1 MKKFFILTFFLVLIK
16 NVVYAN
22 LDILTT
28 DKYSSLSTLN
38 NEKLL
43 KFENDLFFGVKI
55 NMLPGWK
62 TYWKNPGDSGET
74 ISLKFFDNKNIIKHE
89 ILYPPP
95 NRYFDSDIETIGYEN
110 EVIFP
115 IRLNLRDT
123 NQNFRTDVNINYL
136 VCKHICIPVNEKRV
150 INYNP
155 RNISENNKSILAVA
169 INQNPIKQ
177 DSFFDIHQIDIG
189 KKKIKIKI
197 NDFNNKNSELD
208 IFTFSENYEF
218 DYKIIPEGKFNSQ
231 ILLVSNSKFEL
242 KDKLEVLVVNKTSGN
257 SNIFNINIGNKK
269 NHQSIIFMSM
279 IAFIGGVILNFMPC
293 VLPVLSL
300 KIYSLINLNKD
311 DKSKILFSSLATAA
325 GILFSFILLGIV
337 IILLRTL
344 GNEVGWGIQFQS
356 SEFLLIFSLILFF
369 FSLNLIGVFE
379 IFMPSIFNKLNNVD
393 FKNKYISAFFT
404 GIISTALATPCS
416 APFLGTAISFAFTQ
430 NDLYTIFIFTALGL
444 GFGIPYFLIMVAP
457 SALNIFPKP
466 GLWMIKM
473 KYILGMLV
481 LLTALWLLSLMKF
494 NLTVLYL
501 IFILFGGLGFYIS
514 KLQLSKNILSILLL
528 LISSFVIFPKK
539 EQNDEMWLKYEKNI
553 LQDMIEKNNIVFVDV
568 TADWCVTC
576 KINKIS
582 TLDKK
587 EMKSFFTENNVK
599 LLKADWTNKNI
610 EIQNYMKSFNKYGI
624 PLNIVYGPKNKDGI
638 VLGELLSKKKIIEA
652 INEVKQ

>member
-1 MKKFFILTFFLVLIK
+1 VKKFFILTFFLILIK
-16 NVVYAN
+16 NVVNAN
-22 LDILTT
+22 LEILTM

-38 NEKLL
+38 DEKLL
-43 KFENDLFFGVKI
+43 KFENDLFFGIKI
-55 NMLPGWK
+55 NLLPGWK

-74 ISLKFFDNKNIIKHE
+74 ISLKFLDNKNIKKHE

-95 NRYFDSDIETIGYEN
+95 KRYFDSDIETIGYEN

-115 IRLNLRDT
+115 VKLDVIDT
-123 NQNFRTDVNINYL
+123 NQDFRTEVNINYL
-136 VCKHICIPVNEKRV
+136 VCKHICIPINEKRV

-169 INQNPIKQ
+169 ITQNPIKQ
-177 DSFFDIHQIDIG
+177 DSFFEIQEIDIG
-189 KKKIKIKI
+189 EKKIKINIK
-197 NDFNNKNSELD
+197 DFDNKNQALD
-208 IFTFSENYEF
+208 IFTFSENHEF
-218 DYKIIPEGKFNSQ
+218 DYRIIPVGEFNSQ

-242 KDKLEVLVVNKTSGN
+242 KDKLEVLIVNKTNGN
-257 SNIFNINIGNKK
+257 SNILNINIGNKK
-269 NHQSIIFMSM
+269 NHQSIIFMLM
-279 IAFIGGVILNFMPC
+279 IAFIGGIILNFMPC

-311 DKSKILFSSLATAA
+311 DKDKILFYSLATAA
-325 GILFSFILLGIV
+325 GIIFSFIFLSIV
-337 IILLRTL
+337 IILLRML

-356 SEFLLIFSLILFF
+356 SEFLLIFALILFF
-369 FSLNLIGVFE
+369 FSLNLIGFFE
-379 IFMPSIFNKLNNVD
+379 IFMPSIFNRLNNVD

-430 NDLYTIFIFTALGL
+430 NDLYTVLIFTALGT
-444 GFGIPYFLIMVAP
+444 GFSIPYFLIVLSP
-457 SALNIFPKP
+457 NVLNIFPKP

-481 LLTALWLLSLMKF
+481 LLTGLWLLSLM
-494 NLTVLYL
+494 NLNSTALYF
-501 IFILFGGLGFYIS
+501 IFILVGGLGFYIS
-514 KLQLSKNILSILLL
+514 KLELSKNILTILLL
-528 LISSFVIFPKK
+528 LISSFIIFPKK

-553 LQDMIEKNNIVFVDV
+553 LQEMIEKNNIVFVDV

-587 EMKSFFTENNVK
+587 QMRSFFKENNVK
-599 LLKADWTNKNI
+599 LFKADWTNKNI
-610 EIQNYMKSFNKYGI
+610 EIQNYMKTFNKYGI
-624 PLNIVYGPKNKDGI
+624 PLNIVYGPKNKEGI

-652 INEVKQ
+652 INEVK

>member
-1 MKKFFILTFFLVLIK
+1 MKKFCILTFFLVLIK
-16 NVVYAN
+16 NFVYAN

-28 DKYSSLSTLN
+28 DKYSSLSILN

-43 KFENDLFFGVKI
+43 KFENDLFFGIKI

-74 ISLKFFDNKNIIKHE
+74 ISLKFLDNKNIIKHE
-89 ILYPPP
+89 ILYPSP
-95 NRYFDSDIETIGYEN
+95 NRYLDSDIETIGYEN

-115 IRLNLRDT
+115 VRLNLKDT
-123 NQNFRTDVNINYL
+123 NQNLRTEVNINYL

-150 INYNP
+150 IDYNP
-155 RNISENNKSILAVA
+155 RNISNNNKSILAVA

-177 DSFFDIHQIDIG
+177 DSFLDIQEIDIG

-197 NDFNNKNSELD
+197 KDFNNKNSELE
-208 IFTFSENYEF
+208 IFTFSKNYEF
-218 DYKIIPEGKFNSQ
+218 DYRIIREGKFNSQ
-231 ILLVSNSKFEL
+231 ILLVSNSKFEF

-257 SNIFNINIGNKK
+257 SNIFNINVGNKK
-269 NHQSIIFMSM
+269 NHQSIIFMLT

-311 DKSKILFSSLATAA
+311 DKNEILFSSLSTAA

-337 IILLRTL
+337 IILLRML

-356 SEFLLIFSLILFF
+356 SEFLLIFALILCF
-369 FSLNLIGVFE
+369 FSLNLMGFFE

-416 APFLGTAISFAFTQ
+416 APFVGTAISFAFTQ
-430 NDLYTIFIFTALGL
+430 NDLYTVFIFTALGL

-457 SALNIFPKP
+457 SVLNIFPKP

-481 LLTALWLLSLMKF
+481 LLTALWLLSLMNY

-501 IFILFGGLGFYIS
+501 IFILVGGLGFYIS
-514 KLQLSKNILSILLL
+514 KLQLSKNILIILLL
-528 LISSFVIFPKK
+528 LISSFIIFPKK
-539 EQNDEMWLKYEKNI
+539 EQNNKIWLKYEKNI

-587 EMKSFFTENNVK
+587 EMKSFFKENNVK
-599 LLKADWTNKNI
+599 LLRADWTNKNI

-624 PLNIVYGPKNKDGI
+624 PLNIIYGPKNKEGI

-652 INEVKQ
+652 INEVK